1 MSNGLRGS
9 ISDKELEILKRKR
22 KKILG
27 MTKRTTQAGQ
37 EVFGDIDV
45 SGFKGAL
52 SDKELEVAQDHA
64 SGDSSGLR
72 SFKGAISD
80 RELEEMRKALR
91 R

>member
-1 MSNGLRGS
+1 MANGKFKKL
-9 ISDKELEILKRKR
+9 

-27 MTKRTTQAGQ
+27 MTKRTTQANQ

-45 SGFKGAL
+45 SGFKGAI
-52 SDKELEVAQDHA
+52 SDRELEVARDHA
-64 SGDSSGLR
+64 SGDSSDLG
-72 SFKGAISD
+72 SFKGSISD

>member
-1 MSNGLRGS
+1 MSNGLGGS